1 LRSEKPAAPV
11 VVGDGFT
18 DDTEFAPSVGWT
30 GGGVDTT
37 VMMTTDGV
45 TISPGAVGVGVTML
59 VMISVEGACGD
70 AVMTEVGTLVDDAG
84 AGAGVDD
91 GGGAAEEADE
101 GATTGVELGWSDE
114 GGGDGG
120 AEEDGANEG
129 VGVADG
135 SGDELGAAEGS
146 IEETNV
152 GEALDN
158 GADEAADK
166 GADEAADAAADG
178 VADDT
183 KREDVPAEVLFSDAI
198 VMAETKR

>member
-1 LRSEKPAAPV
+1 MRSEKPAAPV
-11 VVGDGFT
+11 LVGEGFT
-18 DDTEFAPSVGWT
+18 DDTEFAPFVDWV
-30 GGGVDTT
+30 GGGVDTIVIT
-37 VMMTTDGV
+37 MTDGV

-84 AGAGVDD
+84 AGGVD
-91 GGGAAEEADE
+91 GGGAAEEAEE
-101 GATTGVELGWSDE
+101 GTTGVELGWSDE
-114 GGGDGG
+114 GGGGG
-120 AEEDGANEG
+120 GVEEDGANEG

-146 IEETNV
+146 VEETNV

-158 GADEAADK
+158 GADEGADEAADE

-183 KREDVPAEVLFSDAI
+183 KREDVPAEVLFDDI
-198 VMAETKR
+198 VMARTKR